1 VGSER
6 DLFGATSDRSAH
18 GLFGVFVRPGGVVGL
33 LPCVVVV
40 VVVAVGVVVV
50 GAVVVVVVV
59 GAVVGATVRDG
70 TGVTGGTSVVD
81 TPGVGTAVGAEL
93 GPAVGAVVPV
103 VDDGSVEDP
112 SVGPLVCSSVGVP
125 EEYPVGRTV
134 SAAASAGGCVV
145 RCCGF
150 VTASGSGING
160 VSRRGPPSRLLL
172 IKIRYPTVG
181 TANATPVR
189 RITRRRRPVA
199 STKTGG
205 REEGGFTIRGS
216 YTLLSGHVRVQRKV
230 PLRSLSASRFALL
243 LRAS

>member
-1 VGSER
+1 MGSER

-40 VVVAVGVVVV
+40 VAVGLVVV

-103 VDDGSVEDP
+103 VDDGSVEEP
-112 SVGPLVCSSVGVP
+112 SVGPLVASSVGVP
-125 EEYPVGRTV
+125 EESPVGRTV
-134 SAAASAGGCVV
+134 SAAASAGGWVV
-145 RCCGF
+145 RCWGL

-172 IKIRYPTVG
+172 IKIR
-181 TANATPVR
+181 
-189 RITRRRRPVA
+189 
-199 STKTGG
+199 
-205 REEGGFTIRGS
+205 
-216 YTLLSGHVRVQRKV
+216 
-230 PLRSLSASRFALL
+230 
-243 LRAS
+243 

>member
-40 VVVAVGVVVV
+40 VAVGVVVV

-59 GAVVGATVRDG
+59 GATVRGGG
-70 TGVTGGTSVVD
+70 TGVTGGTIVVG
-81 TPGVGTAVGAEL
+81 TPGVGTAVGADV

-112 SVGPLVCSSVGVP
+112 SVGPLVCSSIGVP
-125 EEYPVGRTV
+125 EESPVGRTV